1 MTHPTLCPFFR
12 SELAENEII
21 PSDIAKDVKDIL
33 SNDSDLSDTDQ
44 GRDEY
49 DYYKIGLLL
58 STSS

>member
-33 SNDSDLSDTDQ
+33 SNDSDQSDNDM

-49 DYYKIGLLL
+49 DYYKIG
-58 STSS
+58 